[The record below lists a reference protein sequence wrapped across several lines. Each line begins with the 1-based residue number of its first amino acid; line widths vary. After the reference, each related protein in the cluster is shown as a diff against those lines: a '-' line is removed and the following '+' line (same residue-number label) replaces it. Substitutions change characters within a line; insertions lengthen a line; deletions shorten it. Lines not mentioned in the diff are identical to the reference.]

1 MCRTEKIELKAEVE
15 ERGKKRRIYQ
25 DLRAGCGMTQEG
37 IYVNS
42 VRRNGAAMQND
53 AVVVDN
59 EELLPRNLGS

>member
-1 MCRTEKIELKAEVE
+1 MCRSEEIELKAEVE
-15 ERGKKRRIYQ
+15 ERGKKRIYQ

-53 AVVVDN
+53 ARVVDTIFY
-59 EELLPRNLGS
+59 PGILGAE